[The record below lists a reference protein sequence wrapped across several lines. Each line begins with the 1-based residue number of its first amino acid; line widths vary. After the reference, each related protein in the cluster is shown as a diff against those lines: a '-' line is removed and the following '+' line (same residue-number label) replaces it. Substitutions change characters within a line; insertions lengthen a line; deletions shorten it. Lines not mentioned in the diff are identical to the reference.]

1 MTLSER
7 VLAVAAQASPSVK
20 ARLDAAH
27 VSRVLSV
34 AKDGSANVVDGD
46 KTNKAFTSWENLFPD
61 ESTATG
67 RSRAPYEFTQTASG
81 QWRVRVY
88 VPETGSVLGAVG
100 RTKEDAVTAL
110 EKTTGGAK

>member
-7 VLAVAAQASPSVK
+7 VLAVAAQASPAVK

-34 AKDGSANVVDGD
+34 AKDGSATVIDGG
-46 KTNKAFTSWENLFPD
+46 KTDVAFTSWENLFPD
-61 ESTATG
+61 DPTANG
-67 RSRAPYEFTQTASG
+67 RSRAPYEFAQTPSG

-88 VPETGSVLGAVG
+88 VPETGSVLGALG
-100 RTKEDAVTAL
+100 ATKADAVAAL
-110 EKTTGGAK
+110 EKNAGGAK